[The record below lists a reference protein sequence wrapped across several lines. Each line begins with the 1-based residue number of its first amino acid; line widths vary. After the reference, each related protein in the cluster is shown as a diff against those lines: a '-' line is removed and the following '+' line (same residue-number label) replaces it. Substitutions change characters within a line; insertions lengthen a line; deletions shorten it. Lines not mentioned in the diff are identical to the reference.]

1 MKSWKIRQI
10 LISYLFLLPTL
21 IIMGVFIF
29 YPMVKAFY
37 LSLFINDYEGWVYV
51 GLENYKNLLS
61 DDIFKTSLLNSIKYL
76 IVVPVIVV
84 LSLALSM
91 LVEPRLPAMNF
102 FRACYYLPVVT
113 SMVVVGITWRI
124 IFNEDNGVL
133 NQIMLKIKFIK
144 SPIMW
149 LTSMEIAL
157 YSVMSVTVWK
167 GLGYYMVIFIAGL
180 RSIPKE
186 AIEASMIDGAK
197 WYQQIIYVK
206 IPMLWHSI
214 TLVAI
219 VSSISAL
226 QVFEEIFV
234 MTEGKPLHATSTLVF
249 NIYKTGFD
257 PAGDLRMGY
266 ASAQGVILFF
276 LVLIFTYFSM
286 KILKKGE
293 YTSEEM

>member
-10 LISYLFLLPTL
+10 IISCLFLLPTL
-21 IIMGVFIF
+21 AIMGLFIF

-37 LSLFINDYEGWVYV
+37 LSLFANDYEGWVYV
-51 GLENYKNLLS
+51 GFENFKNLIS
-61 DDIFKTSLLNSIKYL
+61 DEVFRISFINSIKYL
-76 IVVPVIVV
+76 LAVPVIII
-84 LSLALSM
+84 LSLALSI
-91 LVEPRLPAMNF
+91 LVEPKLPAMNF

-133 NQIMLKIKFIK
+133 NQLLIK
-144 SPIMW
+144 SGLVKQPVLW
-149 LTSMEIAL
+149 LTNLDFAL
-157 YSVMSVTVWK
+157 YSVMSVTIWK

-180 RSIPKE
+180 RSIPRE
-186 AIEASMIDGAK
+186 TIEAGMIDGTK
-197 WYQQIIYVK
+197 WHQQILYIK

-214 TLVAI
+214 TLVAVI
-219 VSSISAL
+219 SAISAL

-257 PAGDLRMGY
+257 PTGDMRMGY
-266 ASAQGVILFF
+266 ASAQGVVLFF
-276 LVLIFTYFSM
+276 LILIFTYLSM

-293 YTSEEM
+293 NA